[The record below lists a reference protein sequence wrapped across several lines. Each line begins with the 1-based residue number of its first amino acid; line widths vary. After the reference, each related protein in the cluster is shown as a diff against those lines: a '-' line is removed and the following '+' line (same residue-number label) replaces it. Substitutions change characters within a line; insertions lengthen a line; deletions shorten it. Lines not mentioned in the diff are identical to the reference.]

1 MLSFLSKLFPNKNER
16 LVKKLAT
23 RVGEINRLEE
33 ELQAASPDV
42 LRQKTQEWKERLS
55 AIHDDRELKQELAAI
70 LPEAFAVVKNA
81 CRRLYST
88 DVHVRGHEI
97 KWEMIPYDVQLV
109 GGMALHEGN
118 IAEMATGEGK
128 TLVATLP
135 VYLNAL
141 SGRGVH
147 LVTVNDYLAQRDS
160 EWMGAIYKF
169 LGLSVGCIV
178 HDMNPAERREQYNR
192 DITYGT
198 NSEFGFDYL
207 RDNGMA

>member
-16 LVKKLAT
+16 LVKKLTT
-23 RVGEINRLEE
+23 RLGEINRLEE
-33 ELQAASPDV
+33 ELQPASPDV
-42 LRQKTQEWKERLS
+42 LRQKTQQWKEQLS
-55 AIHDDRELKQELAAI
+55 AIHDDKELKQELAAI

-81 CRRLYST
+81 CRRLYGT
-88 DVHVRGHEI
+88 DVHVRGHDL

-192 DITYGT
+192 CLLYT
-198 NSEFGFDYL
+198 SPSP
-207 RDNGMA
+207 RD